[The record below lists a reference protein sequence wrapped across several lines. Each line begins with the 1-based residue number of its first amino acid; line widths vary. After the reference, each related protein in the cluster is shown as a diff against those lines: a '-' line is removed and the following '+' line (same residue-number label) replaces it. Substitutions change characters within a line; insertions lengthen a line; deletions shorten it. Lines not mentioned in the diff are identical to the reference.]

1 MHWTLIFV
9 TSVCLFFLRLFL
21 HTSFFQM
28 ELKTTLLNV
37 ICPLDILDFLADT
50 VIHLVAL

>member
-9 TSVCLFFLRLFL
+9 TSVCLFFLCLFL

-28 ELKTTLLNV
+28 ELKNLNV
-37 ICPLDILDFLADT
+37 FCPLDIVDFLADT